1 MEKSH
6 HEIKVGLFVL
16 VGLVLLAALL
26 IQFGK
31 GTSLFRGT
39 YELHLRAS
47 NVGGLKQHA
56 SVLLAGVQVGNVSD
70 IQLGP
75 SGTNVNISLQ
85 IYKSY
90 KNKIYH
96 DARFVIQQSGFLGDQ
111 YVAIIPTANQ
121 LPVLTNGAY
130 VECEAPFNLQETA
143 RAAAG
148 FIQRI
153 DETAKKLNAAVSDVR
168 RLVLN
173 EETLTNFS
181 AAIGNLHTI
190 TEEATDTVA
199 NINALVATNG
209 AQIDFAVSN
218 VVFFSQDM
226 VRLSNDAHSIISTNG
241 PDITAAVKNLETSTA
256 DLKKLMDGLQAG
268 KGLAG
273 TLLKNE
279 QLSTNVQMIAG
290 NLAIATS
297 NLNRLGL
304 WHFLWH
310 QDLPPAPTN
319 TAPHALLSPRAAG
332 QQ

>member
-26 IQFGK
+26 IRFSK
-31 GTSLFRGT
+31 GTSVFRGT

-47 NVGGLKQHA
+47 NVGGLKLHA
-56 SVLLAGVQVGNVSD
+56 SVLLAGVQVGGVSD

-75 SGTNVNISLQ
+75 RGTNVNITLD
-85 IYKSY
+85 IYKNY
-90 KNKIYH
+90 EIYH
-96 DARFVIQQSGFLGDQ
+96 DARFVIQQSGFLGDE

-121 LPVLTNGAY
+121 KPVLTNNAT
-130 VECEAPFNLQETA
+130 VNCEPPFNLQETA

-153 DETAKKLNAAVSDVR
+153 DQTAEQLNAAIRDVR
-168 RLVLN
+168 RQVLN
-173 EETLTNFS
+173 EETLTNLS
-181 AAIGNLHTI
+181 AAIGNLRTA
-190 TEEATDTVA
+190 TEQATDTVA
-199 NINALVATNG
+199 SINRLVATNG

-218 VVFFSQDM
+218 VVFFSQDL
-226 VRLSNDAHSIISTNG
+226 VRLSNDAHGIVSTNSG
-241 PDITAAVKNLETSTA
+241 EISAAITNIELSTA
-256 DLKKLMDGLQAG
+256 DLKEMMDRLRSG

-273 TLLKNE
+273 NLLENE

-310 QDLPPAPTN
+310 HETPAAPTN
-319 TAPHALLSPRAAG
+319 TAPPALLSPRAVG